1 MAATLILV
9 LRTGEFHDLRPGPMD
24 HALVESLSETVDG
37 NPHVRR
43 INLSDAVDSIHDVQ
57 RRNSQP

>member
-1 MAATLILV
+1 
-9 LRTGEFHDLRPGPMD
+9 MD